1 MTKVTL
7 SMIDLPT
14 GEICFKH
21 KVYFTGVASDFSRWS
36 EVSKRLYGAIQS
48 KKRVSLLVECYP
60 VVLEPEL
67 PF

>member
-1 MTKVTL
+1 MRKVTL
-7 SMIDLPT
+7 SMIDLQT

-21 KVYFTGVASDFSRWS
+21 KVIFTGVASDYQRWN

-48 KKRVSLLVECYP
+48 KQRVSLVVDCYP